1 MQKITPPTFLNQ
13 ISSNVGFLELYD
25 HFEKVDFSHF
35 SHGKFLFPFKA
46 NTSRG
51 APLRHSKFQLNPFV
65 VFFFFFFWRI
75 SLWLFGWVC
84 ADQKNRV
91 MSQGLPRRA
100 PLKKGTVTW
109 GGSLG
114 QKRRFSVKFECKL
127 LHSWRRW
134 IFFSFQQ
141 KSIFLILKNQFFKW
155 KFPAL
160 DTKCRRKFLY

>member
-13 ISSNVGFLELYD
+13 ISSNVVFLEPTDTLYTN
-25 HFEKVDFSHF
+25 FEKVDFSHF

-46 NTSRG
+46 NTFRG

-65 VFFFFFFWRI
+65 GFFLANFFMTFWQ
-75 SLWLFGWVC
+75 SVLGSENC
-84 ADQKNRV
+84 V

-127 LHSWRRW
+127 LHS
-134 IFFSFQQ
+134 
-141 KSIFLILKNQFFKW
+141 
-155 KFPAL
+155 
-160 DTKCRRKFLY
+160 